1 MRKEVFK
8 DEALGS
14 DLRDQKNRLDI
25 DSNGKIQE
33 EQI

>member
-14 DLRDQKNRLDI
+14 DLRDRKDRLDT
-25 DSNGKIQE
+25 DSNGHSQE